1 MGYENMKQ
9 FCDRFN
15 SVTNS
20 EYLSLE
26 DKQFLQ
32 FWKTELAISL
42 LRDLGDLGKE
52 IAKIMMFLCEQC

>member
-20 EYLSLE
+20 DDLSLE

-32 FWKTELAISL
+32 FWKTELAISSL
-42 LRDLGDLGKE
+42 KDLGDSGKE
-52 IAKIMMFLCEQC
+52 IAKTMMFLCEQC